1 MKLPKQ
7 KSKKNIN
14 QFPEPDFY
22 GTAVV
27 GTKGQIVIPNEA
39 RKKYNL
45 NPGDQLVV
53 FGGEGGVLAIMKSDK
68 LKDLLKTIKINLPK

>member
-7 KSKKNIN
+7 KNKKNIN

-22 GTAVV
+22 GTATV

-45 NPGDQLVV
+45 NTGDQLVV

-68 LKDLLKTIKINLPK
+68 LKDLLKTININLPK